1 MRACQV
7 RPGQTPGRTA
17 SVAIATGRCP
27 AIICGVSSPARL
39 STIDLSDSLGRA
51 TWRVAWPVML
61 MQALFTT
68 LNVADMFWVGRLGPV
83 SVAAVALSGSAL
95 GVLFSAG
102 QLFTV
107 GALATSSR
115 AAGADDRQG
124 VRDSLRHA
132 LLLAVLFAI
141 PAAATGFALAAP
153 VLGLFRP
160 AAEVIAAGVPYMR
173 IIFVAL
179 PAYFAG
185 MVLYSVYQALGDT
198 RTPMLVILATNVL
211 NALLDPVM
219 IFGWLGFPRLG
230 VTGAALAT
238 VLSQSGG
245 LVVMASILRQ
255 RGLLQ
260 LGGPIRLSALR
271 TLAGIGIPA
280 GLQAVTRPLTGMAM
294 FRLVGAFGTGATAA
308 FGIGMRALEVMFIYL
323 GALGSAGEVL
333 VGQSLGQRR
342 PDIARR
348 VARRITLI
356 ALLLQVAAMPLLF
369 AFAPAVIAVFSRD
382 PDVVRLGTGYLRML
396 APMLVTVA
404 LVTGWGSAQ
413 RGAGATGMPMVAAL
427 VANWGAKIPLTLV
440 LSRFAD
446 MGLTGVWLGIGL
458 SIVVEA
464 ILLGVGYFRGA
475 WLKKEVA
482 WS

>member
-1 MRACQV
+1 
-7 RPGQTPGRTA
+7 
-17 SVAIATGRCP
+17 
-27 AIICGVSSPARL
+27 
-39 STIDLSDSLGRA
+39 
-51 TWRVAWPVML
+51 ML

-68 LNVADMFWVGRLGPV
+68 LNITDMFWVGKLGPV
-83 SVAAVALSGSAL
+83 AVAAVALSGSAL
-95 GVLFSAG
+95 SVLFSTG

-115 AAGADDRQG
+115 AAGADSRQG
-124 VRDSLRHA
+124 VQESLRHA
-132 LLLAVLFAI
+132 LLFAVLFAV
-141 PAAATGFALAAP
+141 PAAAAGFVFAAP
-153 VLGLFRP
+153 VLALFRP
-160 AAEVIAAGVPYMR
+160 AADVMAAGVPYMR

-185 MVLYSVYQALGDT
+185 MVFYSVYQALGDT
-198 RTPMLVILATNVL
+198 RTPMFIMLATNVL

-230 VTGAALAT
+230 VAGAALAT

-255 RGLLQ
+255 RGLLHI
-260 LGGPIRLSALR
+260 GGPIRLSALR

-294 FRLVGAFGTGATAA
+294 FRLVTAFGTGATAA

-342 PDIARR
+342 PELARR
-348 VARRITLI
+348 VARRVTLI
-356 ALLLQVAAMPLLF
+356 ALLLQAGAMPLLF
-369 AFAPAVIAVFSRD
+369 VFAPAVIAVFSRD
-382 PDVVRLGTGYLRML
+382 PEVLRVGTGYLRTL

-427 VANWGAKIPLTLV
+427 IANWGVKIPLALV
-440 LSRFAD
+440 LSRLAG
-446 MGLTGVWLGIGL
+446 MGLIGVWLGIGF

-464 ILLGVGYFRGA
+464 LLLSIGYFRGG